1 MLEKRCRL
9 CAERRDDLI
18 GLLEEVDLSEKI
30 NSLFQIQVE
39 PADKLP
45 TCVCILCRDT
55 VNNIWEFNKRVQ
67 KAQAILCD
75 FDEEEEEDDDDD
87 DLLQMSSI
95 TENDCMYQGN
105 AQTNHTK
112 RIFSNR
118 RKSPISKVCLSSYV
132 CLVVLFYCFSKYYVV
147 DVG

>member
-18 GLLEEVDLSEKI
+18 GLLEEVDLSGKI

-39 PADKLP
+39 PEDKLP

-75 FDEEEEEDDDDD
+75 FDDDDDEEDDV
-87 DLLQMSSI
+87 LQISNN
-95 TENDCMYQGN
+95 TENDCMYQMDV
-105 AQTNHTK
+105 QTNHTK
-112 RIFSNR
+112 RTFSG
-118 RKSPISKVCLSSYV
+118 RKKTTISKVCFSLCLLSCS
-132 CLVVLFYCFSKYYVV
+132 VLLL
-147 DVG
+147 